1 MKAPEHRAAEC
12 GRPARVQLSR
22 AKGWKMSENAVKVDR
37 STRWGNHFRV
47 LACEDGSFEVRRNM
61 DELWNAPEAVA
72 ESREGA
78 IAAAVDLFREWAMGE
93 FGRHFRSRVRSELRG
108 KKLACW
114 CSLDGPCHADVLLEI
129 ANRPVCEPITTHA
142 SEKTDEASF

>member
-1 MKAPEHRAAEC
+1 MP
-12 GRPARVQLSR
+12 
-22 AKGWKMSENAVKVDR
+22 ENAVKVDR

-61 DELWNAPEAVA
+61 DELWNAPEAAA

-129 ANRPVCEPITTHA
+129 AYQPACEPLSLPA
-142 SEKTDEASF
+142 EG